1 MTVRDGMQTLIDTVR
16 AYANAGTAEWT
27 IESES
32 SYKSY
37 WDDEEIQRVLDRH
50 RADIVH
56 YEMDP
61 IQSYSAGSVV
71 YLSYDLGYGSI
82 ESGTAVFKIEDV
94 DGTISGWT
102 MDYTRGLATF
112 TTDTKGSTYYWTGS
126 TYDLYGAAADIWMIK
141 AANVAKMF
149 DFSTDG
155 HSIKRSDLRRSYLDM
170 AAYYKNMSP
179 GGAVQS
185 VKIVRSDV

>member
-170 AAYYKNMSP
+170 ATYYKNMSP

-185 VKIVRSDV
+185 VKIIRSDV